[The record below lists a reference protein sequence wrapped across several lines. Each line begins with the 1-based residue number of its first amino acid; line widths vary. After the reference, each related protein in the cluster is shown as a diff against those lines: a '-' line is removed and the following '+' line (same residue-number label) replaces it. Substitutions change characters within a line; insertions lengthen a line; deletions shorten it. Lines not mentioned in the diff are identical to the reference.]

1 MRNAYAVTRPVL
13 NTYLVRQRDR
23 RRLRELALVLLAT
36 LPVALGLLGYV
47 WINLELLDI
56 GYEIHRLESVL
67 KSEAELQ
74 RKLLMEESYLSS
86 PQLVEARAS
95 RELGMQAATLDQLV
109 FAGELP

>member
-56 GYEIHRLESVL
+56 GYESHRLEGVL
-67 KSEAELQ
+67 KSESELQ
-74 RKLLMEESYLSS
+74 RTLLMEESYLSS
-86 PQLVEARAS
+86 PRLVEARAAV
-95 RELGMQAATLDQLV
+95 ELGMLPANLEQVV